1 MPTAET
7 GIGTQQRPRR
17 SWAAAALH
25 FGSIASAISTAA
37 IALLSRHRTGHL
49 ASATNAT
56 SHWLWQRKAF
66 RQDDFSLRYTATGYL
81 IHHLSSIW
89 WAMFYAGWLRRDGG
103 SGRVA
108 KAAAV
113 ATAALVVD
121 YAVVPRRLTPGF
133 EARLSPA
140 AIGCIYVAFA
150 AGLALAARA
159 RRR

>member
-1 MPTAET
+1 MPIAQEP
-7 GIGTQQRPRR
+7 IGTAPPRPRAP
-17 SWAAAALH
+17 WATAVRL
-25 FGSIASAISTAA
+25 GSIASAVSTAA

-49 ASATNAT
+49 ASAINAT

-66 RQDDFSLRYTATGYL
+66 RQDGFSLRYTATGYL

-89 WAMFYAGWLRRDGG
+89 WAMFYTHWLRRDGG
-103 SGRVA
+103 GHVA
-108 KAAAV
+108 KAATVTA
-113 ATAALVVD
+113 AALVVD